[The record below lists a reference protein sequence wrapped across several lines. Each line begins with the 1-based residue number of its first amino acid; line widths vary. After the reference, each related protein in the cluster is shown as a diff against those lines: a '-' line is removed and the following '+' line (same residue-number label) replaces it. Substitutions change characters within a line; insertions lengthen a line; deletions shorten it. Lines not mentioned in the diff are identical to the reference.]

1 MITLS
6 SIGDISPIFLTVLLI
21 IYLILAELGNKKIKE
36 SLLPLII
43 ALMMVFLIIAAIDII
58 SKF

>member
-21 IYLILAELGNKKIKE
+21 IYLILSELGGEKIKK

-43 ALMMVFLIIAAIDII
+43 ALIMVFLIIVAVDII